1 MKYRFRRRILY
12 ILLLITEKYFFLLPY
27 SFAIKLGGACG
38 LLVYM
43 FLGRYR
49 NIARYHLEFAF
60 RGSMSKQQASQAARR
75 VFMNIGM
82 GLAEIL
88 SLPKIKKKLD
98 EIIDVEGIHNIDT
111 ALAKGNGVVAVS
123 AHFGN
128 WELISIYFA
137 HKGYPSNI
145 LARPIYYE
153 KYNEWVAFLRS
164 SMGVNVVYRTESPV
178 KLLRILKN
186 NGLLGIVADQDIA
199 SVEGVFVDFFS
210 RKAYTPSG
218 PVKLALAAGAPLIP
232 IFIVRQGSRH
242 RICVET
248 PIYIDDKQREDWV
261 AYYTQKW
268 SDVVESYIRKYPE
281 QWMWIHKRWKTRPED
296 KVKSK

>member
-1 MKYRFRRRILY
+1 LF
-12 ILLLITEKYFFLLPY
+12 TEKFFSILPY
-27 SFAIKLGGACG
+27 NFAVKLGGACG
-38 LLVYM
+38 LLVYVL
-43 FLGRYR
+43 LGRYR
-49 NIARYHLEFAF
+49 NIARYHLGIAF
-60 RGSMSKQQASQAARR
+60 NGSMSKQQIGQVARR
-75 VFMNIGM
+75 VFANIGM
-82 GLAEIL
+82 GLAEML
-88 SLPKIKKKLD
+88 SLPKIKKRLD
-98 EIIDVEGIHNIDT
+98 EIIDVEGIHNIDI
-111 ALAKGNGVVAVS
+111 ALAKGNGAVAAS

-153 KYNEWVAFLRS
+153 KYNEWISFLRS

-199 SVEGVFVDFFS
+199 SIEGVFIDFFS

-218 PVKLALAAGAPLIP
+218 PVKLALAAGAPIIP
-232 IFIVRQGSRH
+232 IFIVRHGNRH
-242 RICVET
+242 KIYVET
-248 PIYIDDKQREDWV
+248 PIYIDNIQREDWV
-261 AYYTQKW
+261 TYYTQKW
-268 SDVVESYIRKYPE
+268 SDVVESYIRQYPE

>member
-12 ILLLITEKYFFLLPY
+12 ILLLITENFFLLLPY
-27 SFAIKLGGACG
+27 NFAIKLGGACG
-38 LLVYM
+38 LLVYLL
-43 FLGRYR
+43 FGRYR

-60 RGSMSKQQASQAARR
+60 SGSMSKQQASQTARR

-88 SLPKIKKKLD
+88 SLPKIKKRLD
-98 EIIDVEGIHNIDT
+98 KIVDVEGIHNIDM
-111 ALAKGNGVVAVS
+111 ALTKGKGALVAS

-128 WELISIYFA
+128 WELIAIYFA

-153 KYNEWVAFLRS
+153 KYNDWVTFLRS

-178 KLLRILKN
+178 KMLRILKN
-186 NGLLGIVADQDIA
+186 NELLGIVADQDIA
-199 SVEGVFVDFFS
+199 SIEGVFIDFFGK
-210 RKAYTPSG
+210 KAYTPSG
-218 PVKLALAAGAPLIP
+218 PVKLALASGAPIIP
-232 IFIVRQGSRH
+232 IFITRQKTGH
-242 RICVET
+242 KIYVET
-248 PIYIDDKQREDWV
+248 PIYVDNIQREDWV
-261 AYYTQKW
+261 TYYTQKW